1 MSQAVDPVGALACPA
16 THLPLHPAP
25 EAVIERLNTQVARR
39 SLRDASGSLVTGAI
53 DAGLLREDGAVLYP
67 VRAGV
72 AVLLIEAG
80 IVLTAAE
87 RDG

>member
-1 MSQAVDPVGALACPA
+1 MSQAVDPVAALACPG
-16 THLPLHPAP
+16 THLPLHAAP
-25 EAVIERLNTQVARR
+25 EAMIERLNTQVARR
-39 SLRDASGSLVTGAI
+39 SLRDARGSLVTVAL

-87 RDG
+87 RAG

>member
-39 SLRDASGSLVTGAI
+39 SLVTGAI